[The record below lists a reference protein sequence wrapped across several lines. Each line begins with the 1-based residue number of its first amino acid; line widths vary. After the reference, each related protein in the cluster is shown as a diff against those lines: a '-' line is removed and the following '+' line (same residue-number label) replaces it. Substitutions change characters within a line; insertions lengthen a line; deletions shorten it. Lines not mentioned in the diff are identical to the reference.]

1 MYNVFNKLGI
11 RGINLLLNFQVFF
24 GTIELGGKITKK
36 EVFNLENGKQMSV
49 DEMLEILSE
58 ERKAELIEVIDSLL
72 VDDKENTV
80 LTLAT

>member
-1 MYNVFNKLGI
+1 
-11 RGINLLLNFQVFF
+11 
-24 GTIELGGKITKK
+24 
-36 EVFNLENGKQMSV
+36 MSV